1 MDGRA
6 LVAWN
11 IRRLRTARGVSQE
24 SLAADT
30 GIDRAYISALETG
43 QGNATVDLLER
54 IARALAVDLVEFF
67 APPKPGAERPKALPA
82 GRRAK
87 PVASGGGRAA

>member
-1 MDGRA
+1 MEGRA
-6 LVAWN
+6 LLAWN
-11 IRRLRTARGVSQE
+11 LRRLRTARGVSQE

-30 GIDRAYISALETG
+30 GIDRAYISTLETG

-54 IARALAVDLVEFF
+54 IARALDVDLVEFF

-87 PVASGGGRAA
+87 TAGGGGRAA

>member
-1 MDGRA
+1 MEGRA

-24 SLAADT
+24 GLAADT

-54 IARALAVDLVEFF
+54 MARALGVDLAEFF
-67 APPKPGAERPKALPA
+67 APPQPGAERPKALPA
-82 GRRAK
+82 GRRPK
-87 PVASGGGRAA
+87 SASNGGRAA